1 LEASVAHAHDHH
13 GHEEP
18 HNDIVYPAA
27 IPFVLVHLSVVGI
40 IWTGFTTTAVILCV
54 VLYLVRMWALTAGF
68 HRYFSHRSYK
78 TSRVFQFILA
88 FLGQTSAQR
97 GVLWWS
103 AIHRHHHRHSDTP
116 EDVHSP
122 VHAGFLF
129 SHVLWIFSPQ
139 KNTADYSTVQDLAR
153 YPELRLLD
161 RHPYVPAV
169 LLAVGCYLLAG
180 WPGLFVGFL
189 LSTVILYHAVFAINS
204 VAHVVGNQR
213 YVTGDESKNNW
224 WLALITLGEGWHNNH
239 HHYQSSTRQGF
250 FWWEIDI
257 SYYVLK
263 VLSWFGIVWD
273 LRAPPEAVVQ
283 GEERLGRKV
292 IEKTAE
298 QVALS
303 FPVERIARQL
313 RETWDETPSMAEIRA
328 VLNRTR
334 ESAQAQWEETRES
347 AQAHWEETRDSAAAR
362 WNDLHLPEFPSMDE
376 IRQRIEERYADT
388 PSVDEIAERAREI
401 FLEHLASALGVED
414 DPLPQ
419 AG

>member
-1 LEASVAHAHDHH
+1 LEAATAPAHHDH

-27 IPFVLVHLSVVGI
+27 IPFVLVHLAAFGV
-40 IWTGFTTTAVILCV
+40 IWTGFTTTAVVLCI

-139 KNTADYSTVQDLAR
+139 KNEADYSTVKDLAQ
-153 YPELRLLD
+153 YPELRFLDKHAYMPAFLLG
-161 RHPYVPAV
+161 VA
-169 LLAVGCYLLAG
+169 CYWFAG
-180 WPGLFVGFL
+180 WPGLFVGFI

-250 FWWEIDI
+250 FWWEIDV

-273 LRAPPEAVVQ
+273 LRAPPKAILE
-283 GEERLGRKV
+283 GEQRLGRKV

-303 FPVERIARQL
+303 FPVERMARQL
-313 RETWDETPSMAEIRA
+313 RDAWDGTPSMEEIQA
-328 VLNRTR
+328 ALTRTR
-334 ESAQAQWEETRES
+334 
-347 AQAHWEETRDSAAAR
+347 DNAAAHLR
-362 WNDLHLPEFPSMDE
+362 EMHLPELPSMDE
-376 IRQRIEERYADT
+376 IRQRIREQYDDT
-388 PSVDEIAERAREI
+388 PSLDEIAERAREI
-401 FLEHLASALGVED
+401 LLEHLVGHLEGD
-414 DPLPQ
+414 GPIPQ

>member
-1 LEASVAHAHDHH
+1 LEASHTHAHDHGH

-27 IPFVLVHLSVVGI
+27 IPFVLVHLAAFGV

-139 KNTADYSTVQDLAR
+139 KNEADYSTVKDLAR

-161 RHPYVPAV
+161 RHAYVPAIM
-169 LLAVGCYLLAG
+169 LGAFCYLIAG
-180 WPGLFVGFL
+180 WPGLFVGFI

-263 VLSWFGIVWD
+263 VLSWVGLVWD
-273 LRAPPEAVVQ
+273 LRAPPEAVVH
-283 GEERLGRKV
+283 GEQRLGRKV

-303 FPVERIARQL
+303 FPVERMARQL
-313 RETWDETPSMAEIRA
+313 REAWDGTPSMEEVRA
-328 VLNRTR
+328 AFSR
-334 ESAQAQWEETRES
+334 
-347 AQAHWEETRDSAAAR
+347 TRDSAAAHIR
-362 WNDLHLPEFPSMDE
+362 DLHLPELPSMED
-376 IRQRIEERYADT
+376 IRARIREEYDDT
-388 PSVDEIAERAREI
+388 PSIDEIAERAREI
-401 FLEHLASALGVED
+401 LLEHLARALDRDG
-414 DPLPQ
+414 PLTQ

>member
-1 LEASVAHAHDHH
+1 LTPSAAHDHSHHSHGAHAH
-13 GHEEP
+13 GGEHEEP

-27 IPFVLVHLSVVGI
+27 IPFALVHLAAFGV
-40 IWTGFTTTAVILCV
+40 IWTGFTTTAVVLCV
-54 VLYLVRMWALTAGF
+54 ALYLVRMWALTAGF
-68 HRYFSHRSYK
+68 HRYFSHRTYK
-78 TSRVFQFILA
+78 TSRVFQFVLA
-88 FLGQTSAQR
+88 FLGQASAQR

-122 VHAGFLF
+122 KHAGFLV

-139 KNTADYSTVQDLAR
+139 KNEADYSTVQDLAK

-161 RHPYVPAV
+161 RHHYVPPF

-180 WPGLFVGFL
+180 WPGLFVGFF
-189 LSTVILYHAVFAINS
+189 LSTVILYHGVFAINS

-250 FWWEIDI
+250 FWWEIDV

-263 VLSWFGIVWD
+263 MLSWTGLVWD
-273 LRAPPEAVVQ
+273 LRAPPESVRL
-283 GEERLGRKV
+283 GERRLGRKV
-292 IEKTAE
+292 VERTAHE
-298 QVALS
+298 VARS
-303 FPVERIARQL
+303 FPIEQIARQL
-313 RETWDETPSMAEIRA
+313 RDAWEDKPSMEEVRA
-328 VLNRTR
+328 ALNRSR
-334 ESAQAQWEETRES
+334 ESAVAHLREI
-347 AQAHWEETRDSAAAR
+347 
-362 WNDLHLPEFPSMDE
+362 HLPELPSMED
-376 IRQRIEERYADT
+376 IRQRIRERYDDS
-388 PSVDEIAERAREI
+388 PSMDEIAERAREI
-401 FLEHLASALGVED
+401 LLERLAGHLD